1 MFDAEL
7 RMMSSLHL
15 DLYAANRHKLVDLLS
30 DLFMAQNVMVA
41 VALRAIK
48 CAKLAI
54 HIADIGVVDV
64 SLHDVGD
71 DLIAA
76 LIVGVHFRQVP
87 PMVRQRAELL
97 QRQLI
102 QFKCFL
108 SSNSLA
114 SENLIYDRRFL
125 NPSVH

>member
-1 MFDAEL
+1 
-7 RMMSSLHL
+7 MMSALHQ
-15 DLYAANRHKLVDLLS
+15 DLYAANRYELIDLLI
-30 DLFMAQNVMVA
+30 DLFVAQDIVVT

-54 HIADIGVVDV
+54 HVADIGVVDV

-76 LIVGVHFRQVP
+76 LIVGVPFRHVP
-87 PMVRQRAELL
+87 PMIRQRAELL

-102 QFKCFL
+102 QFECFL
-108 SSNSLA
+108 SGNSLA